1 MNIKDFGQKE
11 CPTCKGSGK
20 VRTPCPL
27 CDDTGIVINSRQ
39 SGDPPNQTSIFFS
52 VACPNGCSNGIM
64 PMWQKDLENSSPQL

>member
-1 MNIKDFGQKE
+1 M
-11 CPTCKGSGK
+11 
-20 VRTPCPL
+20 PCPL